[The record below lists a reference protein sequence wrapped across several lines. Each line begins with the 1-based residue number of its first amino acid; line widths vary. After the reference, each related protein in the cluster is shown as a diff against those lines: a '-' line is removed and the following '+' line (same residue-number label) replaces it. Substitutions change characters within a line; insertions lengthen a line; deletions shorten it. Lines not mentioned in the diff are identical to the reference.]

1 MLIDQ
6 FIAYIQAEKRFSPL
20 TVEAYQRD
28 VNQFVDFL
36 KDEFELNDLVQ
47 VKTTMVKSYIVKLKE
62 EGLTNRSIN
71 RKISTLRTFYKY
83 CLRENLMEKSP
94 MTGVKALKLPKTL
107 VKFVTETD
115 INKVSFGDEADFP
128 TLRDHL
134 LFEMLYQTGMR
145 QAELRGLHDN
155 DVDKMAMQLKIHGKR
170 NKDRFVPLSREMIQ
184 LIVQYQ
190 ALRDAT
196 FTTKADRLLLNDK
209 GEEMS
214 PHYVYNKVHHML
226 EGVTTLKQKSP
237 HVLRHTF
244 ATHLL
249 DEGASLVAIQK
260 LLGHE
265 NLATTQIYAHNTI
278 EQLKKIHKQKKG
290 VIMKVMINSVHF
302 KADQKLE
309 DFITQKVEK
318 LCAKHSE
325 VINAEVSLKLD
336 NTDTP
341 ENKIAD
347 IRLVLRGDDLYAS
360 KQSKTFE
367 ESIDTSIDALKKQL
381 EKYKGKNTK

>member
-6 FIAYIQAEKRFSPL
+6 FISYIEAEKRFSPL
-20 TVEAYQRD
+20 TVEAYQSD
-28 VNQFVDFL
+28 MDQFAHFL
-36 KDEFELNDLVQ
+36 KDELGIDDLTQ
-47 VKTTMVKSYIVKLKE
+47 VKTTMVKSYIVHLKE
-62 EGLTNRSIN
+62 EGLVNRSIN
-71 RKISTLRTFYKY
+71 RKTSTLRTFYKY
-83 CLRENLMEKSP
+83 CLRENLIEKSP
-94 MTGVKALKLPKTL
+94 MTGIKALKQPKTL

-115 INKVSFGDEADFP
+115 INKVSFGEEADFS
-128 TLRDHL
+128 TQRDHL
-134 LFEMLYQTGMR
+134 LFELLYQTGMR
-145 QAELRGLHDN
+145 QAELRGLEDG
-155 DVDKMAMQLKIHGKR
+155 DVDKIDMQLKIHGKR
-170 NKDRFVPLSREMIQ
+170 NKDRLVPLSREMIQ

-214 PHYVYNKVHHML
+214 PSYVYNKVHHML

-278 EQLKKIHKQKKG
+278 EQLKKIHKQAHPKG
-290 VIMKVMINSVHF
+290 
-302 KADQKLE
+302 
-309 DFITQKVEK
+309 
-318 LCAKHSE
+318 
-325 VINAEVSLKLD
+325 
-336 NTDTP
+336 
-341 ENKIAD
+341 
-347 IRLVLRGDDLYAS
+347 
-360 KQSKTFE
+360 
-367 ESIDTSIDALKKQL
+367 
-381 EKYKGKNTK
+381 

>member
-278 EQLKKIHKQKKG
+278 EQLKKIHKQAHPKG
-290 VIMKVMINSVHF
+290 
-302 KADQKLE
+302 
-309 DFITQKVEK
+309 
-318 LCAKHSE
+318 
-325 VINAEVSLKLD
+325 
-336 NTDTP
+336 
-341 ENKIAD
+341 
-347 IRLVLRGDDLYAS
+347 
-360 KQSKTFE
+360 
-367 ESIDTSIDALKKQL
+367 
-381 EKYKGKNTK
+381 

>member
-6 FIAYIQAEKRFSPL
+6 FIGYIQAEKRFSTL
-20 TVEAYQRD
+20 TVEAYQSD
-28 VNQFVDFL
+28 MDQFAHFL
-36 KDEFELNDLVQ
+36 KDKFEIEDLTQ
-47 VKTTMVKSYIVKLKE
+47 VNTMMLKSYIVHLKE
-62 EGLTNRSIN
+62 EGLVNRSIN
-71 RKISTLRTFYKY
+71 RKMSTLRTFYKY

-94 MTGVKALKLPKTL
+94 MTGIKALKQPKAL
-107 VKFVTETD
+107 VKFVTESD
-115 INKVSFGDEADFP
+115 INKVSFGEDTDFS
-128 TLRDHL
+128 TSRDRL

-145 QAELRGLHDN
+145 QAELRGLKDG
-155 DVDKMAMQLKIHGKR
+155 DVDKMGMQLKIHGKR
-170 NKDRFVPLSREMIQ
+170 NKDRLVPLSREMIQ

-214 PHYVYNKVHHML
+214 PSYVYNKVHHML
-226 EGVTTLKQKSP
+226 EEVTTLKQKSP

-278 EQLKKIHKQKKG
+278 EQLKKIHKQAHPKG
-290 VIMKVMINSVHF
+290 
-302 KADQKLE
+302 
-309 DFITQKVEK
+309 
-318 LCAKHSE
+318 
-325 VINAEVSLKLD
+325 
-336 NTDTP
+336 
-341 ENKIAD
+341 
-347 IRLVLRGDDLYAS
+347 
-360 KQSKTFE
+360 
-367 ESIDTSIDALKKQL
+367 
-381 EKYKGKNTK
+381 

>member
-6 FIAYIQAEKRFSPL
+6 FISYIEAEKRFSPL
-20 TVEAYQRD
+20 TVEAYQSD
-28 VNQFVDFL
+28 MDQFAHFL
-36 KDEFELNDLVQ
+36 KDKYDIDDLTQ
-47 VKTTMVKSYIVKLKE
+47 VKTTMVKSYIVHLKE
-62 EGLTNRSIN
+62 EGLVNRSIN
-71 RKISTLRTFYKY
+71 RKMSTLRTFYKY
-83 CLRENLMEKSP
+83 CLRENLIEKSP
-94 MTGVKALKLPKTL
+94 MTGIKALKQPKTL

-115 INKVSFGDEADFP
+115 INKVSFGEEADFS
-128 TLRDHL
+128 TQRDHL
-134 LFEMLYQTGMR
+134 LFELLYQTGMR
-145 QAELRGLHDN
+145 QAELRGLEDG
-155 DVDKMAMQLKIHGKR
+155 DVDKIDMQLKIHGKR
-170 NKDRFVPLSREMIQ
+170 NKDRLVPLSREMIQ

-214 PHYVYNKVHHML
+214 PSYVYNKVHHML

-278 EQLKKIHKQKKG
+278 EQLKKIHKQAHPKG
-290 VIMKVMINSVHF
+290 
-302 KADQKLE
+302 
-309 DFITQKVEK
+309 
-318 LCAKHSE
+318 
-325 VINAEVSLKLD
+325 
-336 NTDTP
+336 
-341 ENKIAD
+341 
-347 IRLVLRGDDLYAS
+347 
-360 KQSKTFE
+360 
-367 ESIDTSIDALKKQL
+367 
-381 EKYKGKNTK
+381 

>member
-28 VNQFVDFL
+28 MEQFVGYL
-36 KDEFELNDLVQ
+36 RDEFEMDDLTQ
-47 VKTTMVKSYIVKLKE
+47 VKTTMVKSYIVKLKAS
-62 EGLTNRSIN
+62 GLVNRSIN
-71 RKISTLRTFYKY
+71 RKMSTLRTFYKY

-128 TLRDHL
+128 TCRDRL

-145 QAELRGLHDN
+145 QAELRGLKDG
-155 DVDKMAMQLKIHGKR
+155 DVDKMGMQLKIHGKR
-170 NKDRFVPLSREMIQ
+170 NKDRFVPLSKEMIA

-209 GEEMS
+209 GEETTPS
-214 PHYVYNKVHHML
+214 FIYNKVHHML

-265 NLATTQIYAHNTI
+265 DLATTQIYAHNTI
-278 EQLKKIHKQKKG
+278 EQLKKIHKQAHPKG
-290 VIMKVMINSVHF
+290 
-302 KADQKLE
+302 
-309 DFITQKVEK
+309 
-318 LCAKHSE
+318 
-325 VINAEVSLKLD
+325 
-336 NTDTP
+336 
-341 ENKIAD
+341 
-347 IRLVLRGDDLYAS
+347 
-360 KQSKTFE
+360 
-367 ESIDTSIDALKKQL
+367 
-381 EKYKGKNTK
+381 

>member
-6 FIAYIQAEKRFSPL
+6 FIGYIQAEKRFSTL
-20 TVEAYQRD
+20 TVEAYQSD
-28 VNQFVDFL
+28 MDQFAHFL
-36 KDEFELNDLVQ
+36 KDKFEIEDLTQ
-47 VKTTMVKSYIVKLKE
+47 VNTMMVKSYIVHLKE
-62 EGLTNRSIN
+62 EGLVNRSIN
-71 RKISTLRTFYKY
+71 RKMSTLRTFYKY

-94 MTGVKALKLPKTL
+94 MTGIKALKQPKTL

-115 INKVSFGDEADFP
+115 INKVSFGEDTDFS
-128 TLRDHL
+128 TSRDRL

-145 QAELRGLHDN
+145 QAELRGLKDG
-155 DVDKMAMQLKIHGKR
+155 DVDKMGMQLKIHGKR
-170 NKDRFVPLSREMIQ
+170 NKDRLVPLSREMIQ

-196 FTTKADRLLLNDK
+196 FTTMADRLLLNDK

-214 PHYVYNKVHHML
+214 PSYVYNKVHHML

-278 EQLKKIHKQKKG
+278 EQLKKIHKQAHPKG
-290 VIMKVMINSVHF
+290 
-302 KADQKLE
+302 
-309 DFITQKVEK
+309 
-318 LCAKHSE
+318 
-325 VINAEVSLKLD
+325 
-336 NTDTP
+336 
-341 ENKIAD
+341 
-347 IRLVLRGDDLYAS
+347 
-360 KQSKTFE
+360 
-367 ESIDTSIDALKKQL
+367 
-381 EKYKGKNTK
+381 

>member
-6 FIAYIQAEKRFSPL
+6 FIAYLQAEKRFSPL

-62 EGLTNRSIN
+62 EGLANRSIN

-115 INKVSFGDEADFP
+115 INKVSFGDEVDFP

-196 FTTKADRLLLNDK
+196 FTNKADRLLLNDK

-278 EQLKKIHKQKKG
+278 EQLKKIHKQAHPKG
-290 VIMKVMINSVHF
+290 
-302 KADQKLE
+302 
-309 DFITQKVEK
+309 
-318 LCAKHSE
+318 
-325 VINAEVSLKLD
+325 
-336 NTDTP
+336 
-341 ENKIAD
+341 
-347 IRLVLRGDDLYAS
+347 
-360 KQSKTFE
+360 
-367 ESIDTSIDALKKQL
+367 
-381 EKYKGKNTK
+381 

>member
-6 FIAYIQAEKRFSPL
+6 FIGYIQAEKRFSVL

-28 VNQFVDFL
+28 MLQFADFMRTEY
-36 KDEFELNDLVQ
+36 DIEDLTQ
-47 VKTTMVKSYIVKLKE
+47 VKTTQVKSFIVHLKS
-62 EGLTNRSIN
+62 EGLENRSIN
-71 RKISTLRTFYKY
+71 RKMSTLRTFYKY

-94 MTGVKALKLPKTL
+94 MTGIKALKQPKSL

-115 INKVSFGDEADFP
+115 INKVSFGDKADFA
-128 TLRDHL
+128 TVRDHL

-145 QAELRGLHDN
+145 QAELRGLKDG
-155 DVDKMAMQLKIHGKR
+155 DVDKMSMQVKIHGKR
-170 NKDRFVPLSREMIQ
+170 NKDRLVPLSREMIQ
-184 LIVQYQ
+184 MIAQYQ

-196 FTTKADRLLLNDK
+196 FTAKADRLLLNDK

-214 PHYVYNKVHHML
+214 PSYVYNKVHHML

-278 EQLKKIHKQKKG
+278 EQLKKIHKQAHPKG
-290 VIMKVMINSVHF
+290 
-302 KADQKLE
+302 
-309 DFITQKVEK
+309 
-318 LCAKHSE
+318 
-325 VINAEVSLKLD
+325 
-336 NTDTP
+336 
-341 ENKIAD
+341 
-347 IRLVLRGDDLYAS
+347 
-360 KQSKTFE
+360 
-367 ESIDTSIDALKKQL
+367 
-381 EKYKGKNTK
+381 